1 MRALYGPGGRG
12 WAPFTANCREAR
24 ARQRA
29 RGDEA
34 LQALEGR
41 PLEKV
46 SVQAAAPGEYI
57 VELNADGIQLSVR
70 LGRNGARIG
79 SVGV

>member
-1 MRALYGPGGRG
+1 LSVYRKLPRGRD
-12 WAPFTANCREAR
+12 ASRTAREVS
-24 ARQRA
+24 
-29 RGDEA
+29 EA
-34 LQALEGR
+34 LKALEGR

-57 VELNADGIQLSVR
+57 VDLSADGIQLSVR
-70 LGRNGARIG
+70 LGRHGARIG